1 MRTLIAFVL
10 IVVLAWIGFG
20 LFTFTV
26 DETKKA
32 VVLRFGEIVR
42 VVEEPGLYF
51 KSPFVENVVYL
62 EDRLL
67 TYDIQPAPV
76 ITVDKKRLE
85 MDSYTIWRIR
95 DAQRF
100 MESLGGNRAN
110 AEQRLDD
117 IIYGLLRDV
126 VGKLDFQQVLQ
137 REFLKEVLQRAQQQV
152 DEFGIE
158 VVDVRIKRA
167 DLPAAIKQDVFQ
179 RMISERKQRAE
190 QIRAEGEREAQRI
203 RAEAD
208 KQVQIIL
215 AEAQKRAEE
224 LKGEGDAEALR
235 IYAEAYNRDPNFFL
249 FWRTLESYKKSLAQN
264 SVLVL
269 STESDYLKLLDIMES
284 KRLIEA
290 LNGDREE

>member
-1 MRTLIAFVL
+1 MRTLVAFVV
-10 IVVLAWIGFG
+10 IVVLAWIGFN

-32 VVLRFGEIVR
+32 VVRQFGEIVR

-51 KSPFVENVVYL
+51 KTPFVQNVVYL

-95 DAQRF
+95 DARRF
-100 MESLGGNRAN
+100 MEALGGNRAN

-117 IIYGLLRDV
+117 IIYSLLRDV

-137 REFLKEVLQRAQQQV
+137 REFLNEVLQRARQQV

-179 RMISERKQRAE
+179 RMISERKQRAQ

-208 KQVQIIL
+208 KRIQILL

-224 LKGEGDAEALR
+224 LKGEGDGEALR

-264 SVLVL
+264 STLVL
-269 STESDYLKLLDIMES
+269 STDSDYLKLLDIMES

-290 LNGDREE
+290 LRGGSQ

>member
-1 MRTLIAFVL
+1 MRTLVAFVL

-32 VVLRFGEIVR
+32 VVLQFGEIVR

-51 KSPFVENVVYL
+51 KTPFVQNVVYL

-100 MESLGGNRAN
+100 MEALQGNRAN

-117 IIYGLLRDV
+117 IIYSLLRDV

-137 REFLKEVLQRAQQQV
+137 REFLNEVLQRAQRQV

-167 DLPAAIKQDVFQ
+167 DLPTAIKQDVFQ
-179 RMISERKQRAE
+179 RMISERKQRAQ

-208 KQVQIIL
+208 KRIQILL

-224 LKGEGDAEALR
+224 LKGEGDGEALR

-264 SVLVL
+264 STLVL
-269 STESDYLKLLDIMES
+269 STDSDYLKLLDIMES

-290 LNGDREE
+290 LGGGRK

>member
-269 STESDYLKLLDIMES
+269 STESDYLKLLDIIES

>member
-1 MRTLIAFVL
+1 MRTLVAFVL

-26 DETKKA
+26 DETQKA

-126 VGKLDFQQVLQ
+126 VGQLDFQQVLQ
-137 REFLKEVLQRAQQQV
+137 REFLNEVLQRAQRQV

-167 DLPAAIKQDVFQ
+167 DLPTAIKQDVFR

-208 KQVQIIL
+208 RRIKILL
-215 AEAQKRAEE
+215 AEAKKRAEE
-224 LKGEGDAEALR
+224 LKGEGDGEALR

-264 SVLVL
+264 SILVL
-269 STESDYLKLLDIMES
+269 STDSDYLKLLDIMES

-290 LNGDREE
+290 LNRE